1 LLEFDHQ
8 SKQKRKIDLATLR
21 LNDHPLIST
30 LRGLRGNV
38 RGVVLTEPLWG
49 IPYNLYAPYVSVY
62 MVALGLSD
70 SQIGFIASL
79 GLVLQFLWTPFSG
92 AITDKFGRK
101 RTTLITDIIAWS
113 IPCLIWMVAQDFRYF
128 LVAAAINSL
137 WRITHNSW
145 GCLLVEGTNPNLLVE
160 VYSLIYISGLMAAF
174 FSPLTAVLIDQF
186 SLVPTM
192 RFLYFLA
199 FVMMTSKF
207 LIMNA
212 MVTETKQGEVR
223 MKETHHQSILAI
235 VGEST
240 SVLKQVLHTPR
251 TMVTGGLMIIVSI
264 STVVTTTFWPILVTE
279 NLQVPTQYLSLYYV
293 ARSITMLLF
302 YFLVMPRLRT
312 MSAYK
317 PMIFGFSGLILS
329 WMLLINMPPQS
340 YFLLLVAVILEG
352 CSIPATNTLLD
363 KLIAITVE
371 PKERARIMAIL
382 YMFVLLCTSPFGW
395 IAGQLSE
402 INRNLPFML
411 NITLY
416 MLGAVL
422 AFAAARRRPIVVPS
436 TAESD
441 MPQDNR
447 GNSVQDDDIL
457 DVKVQEDEV
466 S

>member
-1 LLEFDHQ
+1 MT
-8 SKQKRKIDLATLR
+8 TLR
-21 LNDHPLIST
+21 LNNHPLIST
-30 LRGLRGNV
+30 LRGLQGNV
-38 RGVVLTEPLWG
+38 RGVVFTEPLWG

-70 SQIGFIASL
+70 SQVGFIASL
-79 GLVLQFLWTPFSG
+79 SMALQFLWTPFSG
-92 AITDKFGRK
+92 ALTDKFGRK

-113 IPCLIWMVAQDFRYF
+113 VPCLVWAVAQDFRYF

-160 VYSLIYISGLMAAF
+160 VYSLIYIAGLMAAF
-174 FSPLTAVLIDQF
+174 FSPLTAILIDQF

-199 FVMMTSKF
+199 FVMMTAKF

-212 MVTETKQGEVR
+212 MVTETDEGLVR
-223 MKETHHQSILAI
+223 MEETRNQSIFAI
-235 VGEST
+235 VGESR

-251 TMVTGGLMIIVSI
+251 TLVTGGLMVIVSI
-264 STVVTTTFWPILVTE
+264 STVITMTFWPILVTE
-279 NLQVPTQYLSLYYV
+279 NLQIPAQYLSLYYL

-302 YFLVMPRLRT
+302 YFLVMPSLRT
-312 MSAYK
+312 MSVYK
-317 PMIFGFSGLILS
+317 PMVFGFSGLILS
-329 WMLLINMPPQS
+329 WALLINMPPQS
-340 YFLLLVAVILEG
+340 YGLLLIAVILEG

-363 KLIAITVE
+363 KLIAITVA

-382 YMFVLLCTSPFGW
+382 YMAVLLLTSPFGW
-395 IAGQLSE
+395 IAGQMSE

-411 NITLY
+411 NIALY
-416 MLGAVL
+416 TLGAGL
-422 AFAAARRRPIVVPS
+422 AFAAARRPAIPMPS
-436 TAESD
+436 SQLASPEADNSSD
-441 MPQDNR
+441 T
-447 GNSVQDDDIL
+447 SS
-457 DVKVQEDEV
+457 DEHG